1 MNKLIVKVTYIIH
14 KYTKYLKNQKVSI
27 FLHYLQNT
35 TLILVHVLPKF
46 SFHNTLTCTYN
57 CENEIMLIM
66 LLSNLLCYNMSLRA
80 SHEYNKEASLFSIA
94 AYYSIIQIYHN
105 FIHFFILFAFMLV
118 N

>member
-14 KYTKYLKNQKVSI
+14 KYTKYLKNQKFHFALS
-27 FLHYLQNT
+27 
-35 TLILVHVLPKF
+35 PKYHPYF
-46 SFHNTLTCTYN
+46 GPCSSKNFPFHNTLTCTYN
-57 CENEIMLIM
+57 CENEIILIM

-80 SHEYNKEASLFSIA
+80 SREYNKEASLFSIA